1 MTDSNGGS
9 KIRTEVPIATPRP
22 AATVVLLRPG
32 AGGPEVLMVQRHRSS
47 SFMADAY
54 VFPGGRVEPEDGSG
68 EAAFPVAAAR
78 ELAEEAG
85 LTIDAATL
93 VPFAHWITP
102 SAEGKRFD
110 ARFYLAAAPVGQTA
124 RHDTV
129 ETVDHV
135 WATPTDILARYQR
148 GELKLPPPTIRNL
161 EDVARHSTVEAAL
174 AWARGRIVTPI
185 LPKLVPLG
193 DTLAIVLPWD
203 PDYAALP
210 GEGAVIDP
218 SHQTARPP
226 SRFVLRDGRWW
237 GPTSGV

>member
-1 MTDSNGGS
+1 MSET
-9 KIRTEVPIATPRP
+9 AAPRP

-32 AGGPEVLMVQRHRSS
+32 SRGPEVLMVRRHRGS

-54 VFPGGRVEPEDGSG
+54 VFPGGRVEPSDGEG
-68 EAAFPVAAAR
+68 EAAYAVAAAR
-78 ELAEEAG
+78 ELSEEAAV
-85 LTIDAATL
+85 TVDPASL
-93 VPFAHWITP
+93 VPFARWITP

-110 ARFYLAAAPVGQTA
+110 ARFFVGAVAEGQTA

-129 ETVDHV
+129 ETVDAL
-135 WATPTDILARYQR
+135 WATPAEVLARYER

-161 EDVARHSTVEAAL
+161 EDLSLHSTIDGAL

-203 PDYAALP
+203 PEYAGLP
-210 GEGAVIDP
+210 GEGMAIEP
-218 SHQTARPP
+218 THQVARPP
-226 SRFVLRDGRWW
+226 SRFLLREGRWW
-237 GPTSGV
+237 GPPPSV